1 MKTHQLATYLT
12 LTAGSTTVAQGAITA
27 FTFAPGT
34 VKSSADSTD
43 VPAGIDIALGFGS
56 KKTYGRTDLTAST
69 TSLFAIT
76 GDVHFTSGADL
87 TPTDATVTAQYSYSN
102 NGNLVS
108 RFGANID
115 GSTKNYANISFN
127 GYDDI
132 YEAVGEFVFDGV
144 GGGYLSGLAIDS
156 TGAALSISAGKSAI
170 EAIPEPSAL
179 SLLALGS
186 AGLLL
191 RRNRKQA
198 A

>member
-12 LTAGSTTVAQGAITA
+12 LTAGSTTIAQGAITA

-43 VPAGIDIALGFGS
+43 VPAGINIGISGS
-56 KKTYGRTDLTAST
+56 YPKDNGRADLSYSSSSYFATYGTV
-69 TSLFAIT
+69 I
-76 GDVHFTSGADL
+76 FTSGSDINAPVG
-87 TPTDATVTAQYSYSN
+87 TPGGRYSY
-102 NGNLVS
+102 NGISKNSAV
-108 RFGANID
+108 ID
-115 GSTKNYANISFN
+115 GTTKNYANISFN
-127 GYDDI
+127 GADNI

-144 GGGYLSGLAIDS
+144 GGGYLSGFAIDS

-191 RRNRKQA
+191 RRNRRQVA
-198 A
+198 

>member
-12 LTAGSTTVAQGAITA
+12 LTAGSTTIAQGAITA

-43 VPAGIDIALGFGS
+43 VPAGINIGISGP
-56 KKTYGRTDLTAST
+56 YGYADTSVST
-69 TSLFAIT
+69 SSLFAYSSSDQKFSSG
-76 GDVHFTSGADL
+76 GDFAAIGYSQRGKYALNGSGKYG
-87 TPTDATVTAQYSYSN
+87 AT
-102 NGNLVS
+102 
-108 RFGANID
+108 ID
-115 GSTKNYANISFN
+115 GSTKNYASISFDGFDN
-127 GYDDI
+127 I
-132 YEAVGEFVFDGV
+132 YEAVGEFVFDGA

-156 TGAALSISAGKSAI
+156 AGVGISISAGKAAI
-170 EAIPEPSAL
+170 EAVPEPSAL

-198 A
+198 V